1 MPQTRIEEARA
12 YRERKRDSMGEDAY
26 RAEETRKRR
35 ERRNRNRV
43 PSSSPPPVSFEIK
56 EPEEI
61 KQPEQANEI
70 TLDAIYDAKLA
81 MAQSKGHTIKRNS
94 VETTLNRVKRLHK
107 YMYNANMTD
116 FDWAKDTTKVSEFI
130 LSSDKWKSDETRIQQ
145 FQSLASILIVL
156 RGFTS
161 TYKFYSEQSVSMRKA
176 KDSIDDQNILT
187 KREKANMLP
196 WAKIKKIKPENAHD
210 DALIGLYTLIPPRRL
225 EYRIMKLTT
234 SEEGL
239 NKNKEG
245 LNEKKFNYLLL
256 NARGKPIKVIFLNYK
271 TASTFGKQEFL
282 IPRALSGKLKA
293 YITEAGLNDGDFL
306 FGKSKT
312 EAYKSFSSYVTKVF
326 KKYTGKSLS
335 VNLLRHS
342 FISWYLKKTHY
353 LAEQKVVANKMGHGV
368 MMQLKY
374 NRLDARTAP

>member
-1 MPQTRIEEARA
+1 MPQSRIEEGRS
-12 YRERKRDSMGEDAY
+12 YRERKKNSMGEDEY

-35 ERRNRNRV
+35 ERRNRNKI
-43 PSSSPPPVSFEIK
+43 PIPSPPPVSFEIK

-70 TLDAIYDAKLA
+70 TLDAIYDAKLS
-81 MAQSKGHTIKRNS
+81 MAQLKGHTIKRNS

-107 YMYNANMTD
+107 LMYGDDMTN
-116 FDWAKDTTKVSEFI
+116 FDWTKDTSKVSEFI
-130 LSSDKWKSDETRIQQ
+130 LSSDKWKSEETRIQQ

-156 RGFTS
+156 RSFTS
-161 TYKFYSEQSVSMRKA
+161 TYKFYSEQSVSMRQT
-176 KDSIDDQNILT
+176 KDSIDDQNLLT
-187 KREKANMLP
+187 KREQANFLP
-196 WAKIKKIKPENAHD
+196 WAKIKKIKPDNVHD
-210 DALIGLYTLIPPRRL
+210 EALIGLYTLLPPRRL

-234 SEEGL
+234 SEEDL
-239 NKNKEG
+239 DN
-245 LNEKKFNYLLL
+245 KFNYLLL
-256 NARGKPIKVIFLNYK
+256 NGRNKPVKVIFLNYK
-271 TASTFGKQEFL
+271 TSSKFGKQEFPL
-282 IPRALSGKLKA
+282 TRALSSKLKA
-293 YITEAGLNDGDFL
+293 YINEAGLNDGDFL

-342 FISWYLKKTHY
+342 FISWYLKKTHS
-353 LAEQKVVANKMGHGV
+353 LAEQKVVANEMGHSV

-374 NRLDARTAP
+374 NRLDASDNHS

>member
-1 MPQTRIEEARA
+1 
-12 YRERKRDSMGEDAY
+12 
-26 RAEETRKRR
+26 
-35 ERRNRNRV
+35 
-43 PSSSPPPVSFEIK
+43 
-56 EPEEI
+56 
-61 KQPEQANEI
+61 
-70 TLDAIYDAKLA
+70 
-81 MAQSKGHTIKRNS
+81 
-94 VETTLNRVKRLHK
+94 
-107 YMYNANMTD
+107 
-116 FDWAKDTTKVSEFI
+116 
-130 LSSDKWKSDETRIQQ
+130 
-145 FQSLASILIVL
+145 
-156 RGFTS
+156 
-161 TYKFYSEQSVSMRKA
+161 MRKA
-176 KDSIDDQNILT
+176 KDSIDDQNLLT
-187 KREKANMLP
+187 KREKENMLP

-245 LNEKKFNYLLL
+245 LNKNKEGLNEKKFNYLLL
-256 NARGKPIKVIFLNYK
+256 NGRGKPIKVIFLNYK

-342 FISWYLKKTHY
+342 FISWYLKKTHS
-353 LAEQKVVANKMGHGV
+353 LADQKKIANAMGHGV

>member
-1 MPQTRIEEARA
+1 MPQSRIEEARA

-70 TLDAIYDAKLA
+70 TLDAIYDAKLS
-81 MAQSKGHTIKRNS
+81 MAQLKGHTIKRNS

-107 YMYNANMTD
+107 LMYGDDMTN
-116 FDWAKDTTKVSEFI
+116 FDWTKDTSKVSEFI
-130 LSSDKWKSDETRIQQ
+130 LSSDKWKSEETRIQQ

-156 RGFTS
+156 RSFTS
-161 TYKFYSEQSVSMRKA
+161 TYKFYSEQSVSMRQT
-176 KDSIDDQNILT
+176 KDSIDDQNLLT
-187 KREKANMLP
+187 KREQANFLP
-196 WAKIKKIKPENAHD
+196 WAKIKKIKPDNVHD
-210 DALIGLYTLIPPRRL
+210 EALIGLYTLLPPRRL

-234 SEEGL
+234 SEEDL
-239 NKNKEG
+239 DN
-245 LNEKKFNYLLL
+245 KFNYLLL
-256 NARGKPIKVIFLNYK
+256 NGRNKPVKVIFLNYK
-271 TASTFGKQEFL
+271 TSSKFGKQEFSL
-282 IPRALSGKLKA
+282 SRVLSGKLKA
-293 YITEAGLNDGDFL
+293 YIIEAGLNDGDFL

-342 FISWYLKKTHY
+342 FISWYLKKTHS
-353 LAEQKVVANKMGHGV
+353 LAEQKVVANKMGHSV

-374 NRLDARTAP
+374 NRLDASDRHS